1 MKKMFV
7 IIQQEGHPHYEMPS
21 RIIAIRDCSLEDI
34 KKEVNHLNSSVIEG
48 EYGESNFYYI
58 EAPLNG
64 YSSDFK
70 LDFKDPVLAEQ
81 SFLNNLPMYME
92 RAKVSFEKRS
102 ESEHL
107 SIKDVFM
114 SMGEIMDL
122 YFNTGLTK
130 EKVSEFFDNYTKS
143 LV

>member
-7 IIQQEGHPHYEMPS
+7 IIQHEGHPHYEMPNS
-21 RIIAIRDCSLEDI
+21 IIAVRHCSIEDI
-34 KKEVNHLNSSVIEG
+34 KQEVNHLNSSVIEG
-48 EYGESNFYYI
+48 EYGNSYFYYT

-81 SFLNNLPMYME
+81 SFLNKVPMYME
-92 RAKVSFEKRS
+92 RAKIAFEKRS
-102 ESEHL
+102 DSENL
-107 SIKDVFM
+107 SLKDVFM

-122 YFNTGLTK
+122 YFNTGLSK
-130 EKVSEFFDNYTKS
+130 DKVSELFDNYMNES
-143 LV
+143 A